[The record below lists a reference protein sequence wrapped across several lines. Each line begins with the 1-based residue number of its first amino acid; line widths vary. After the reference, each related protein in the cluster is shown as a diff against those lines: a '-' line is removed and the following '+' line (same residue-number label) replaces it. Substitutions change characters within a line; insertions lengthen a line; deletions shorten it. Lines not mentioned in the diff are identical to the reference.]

1 MAQALDLKKA
11 LVGALVAH
19 AALIAAIGARRPSPA
34 PRASDAGATSSV
46 EIDVEPEAERAGP
59 SPAVHAASGGT
70 ALARST
76 ARSTAIAGR
85 SGDVRETPASPSEPV
100 GRDEE
105 SGVASDGWSFWT
117 VTTVA
122 GTAGGTAARDL
133 GMRAGGGNATMRSAV
148 DGVIGRDAPANAPGE
163 GAMASVQRGVDLHDR
178 EVGLGAGGPLVG
190 VTRDAVR
197 DGLTASVGHA
207 LLEFRTDGTGI
218 VIGVRVLEANAER
231 RAWDDVAAR
240 LTESA
245 SKKRLRVPPG
255 AKGVAVTVRV
265 ESAMK
270 TASAHDAGETSVSV
284 FGIPVKKS
292 RAAHP
297 VHVDVSIPIVS
308 MTLDPTDALLDA
320 TTRPVRVVSVWVEDE
335 RRL

>member
-1 MAQALDLKKA
+1 
-11 LVGALVAH
+11 
-19 AALIAAIGARRPSPA
+19 
-34 PRASDAGATSSV
+34 
-46 EIDVEPEAERAGP
+46 
-59 SPAVHAASGGT
+59 
-70 ALARST
+70 
-76 ARSTAIAGR
+76 
-85 SGDVRETPASPSEPV
+85 
-100 GRDEE
+100 
-105 SGVASDGWSFWT
+105 
-117 VTTVA
+117 
-122 GTAGGTAARDL
+122 
-133 GMRAGGGNATMRSAV
+133 
-148 DGVIGRDAPANAPGE
+148 VIGRDAPASAPGAD
-163 GAMASVQRGVDLHDR
+163 AMASVQRGVDLRDR

-207 LLEFRTDGTGI
+207 LLEFRTDGTGL
-218 VIGVRVLEANAER
+218 VIGVRVLESNAER
-231 RAWDDVAAR
+231 RAWDDVAAH
-240 LTESA
+240 LAESA

-308 MTLDPTDALLDA
+308 MGLDPTDALLDA

>member
-1 MAQALDLKKA
+1 
-11 LVGALVAH
+11 
-19 AALIAAIGARRPSPA
+19 
-34 PRASDAGATSSV
+34 
-46 EIDVEPEAERAGP
+46 
-59 SPAVHAASGGT
+59 
-70 ALARST
+70 
-76 ARSTAIAGR
+76 
-85 SGDVRETPASPSEPV
+85 
-100 GRDEE
+100 
-105 SGVASDGWSFWT
+105 
-117 VTTVA
+117 
-122 GTAGGTAARDL
+122 
-133 GMRAGGGNATMRSAV
+133 
-148 DGVIGRDAPANAPGE
+148 
-163 GAMASVQRGVDLHDR
+163 MASVQRGVDLHDR

-207 LLEFRTDGTGI
+207 LLEFRTDGTGL

-231 RAWDDVAAR
+231 RAWDDVAAH
-240 LTESA
+240 LAESA

-308 MTLDPTDALLDA
+308 MGLDPTDALLDA